1 MEVVLPGSL
10 EGFFNDQSCN
20 NGCSLNSVG
29 DLGIVMIVFSYC
41 LILCLFVKPG
51 YVKVGSFL
59 TGFLPSK
66 SLDLGSHI

>member
-1 MEVVLPGSL
+1 VEVVLLGSL
-10 EGFFNDQSCN
+10 EGFFHDQSYN

-29 DLGIVMIVFSYC
+29 NLGIVMLYSPTG